1 MDDALEEVAFGRSTG
16 GTGTRKFCNNK
27 GKLAIQL
34 MDSAEPAATA
44 SLTMDTCALRWGME
58 GVAASVKAEKTE
70 DNLVTYLGIF
80 ENTDL
85 QCRVHGE
92 GLKEDIILHSP
103 EAVREEYA
111 MLYQMTEVTPVLENN
126 CVHFL
131 DTDGEEVFCVHAPC
145 MRDAAGQKTE
155 AILLKSE
162 NLEENICRIT
172 FLPDQMWLKEQ

>member
-1 MDDALEEVAFGRSTG
+1 
-16 GTGTRKFCNNK
+16 
-27 GKLAIQL
+27 
-34 MDSAEPAATA
+34 
-44 SLTMDTCALRWGME
+44 ME
-58 GVAASVKAEKTE
+58 GAAASVKAEKTE
-70 DNLVTYLGIF
+70 DNLVTYPGIF

-92 GLKEDIILHSP
+92 GLKEDIILPSP

-162 NLEENICRIT
+162 REYLPHYISPESDVAESPGTYLPSCDRPGNNYIKESFRNL
-172 FLPDQMWLKEQ
+172 